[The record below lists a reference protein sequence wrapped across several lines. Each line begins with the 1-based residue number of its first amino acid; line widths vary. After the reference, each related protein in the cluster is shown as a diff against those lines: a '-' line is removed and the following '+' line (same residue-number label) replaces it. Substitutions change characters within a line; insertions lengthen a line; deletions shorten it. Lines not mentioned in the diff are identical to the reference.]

1 MRGSSMEMGNHLR
14 NQKKSIV
21 LNLLMCAMMI
31 GGAVLAPFIRE
42 GIQAIRPNYL
52 ILASVLSVCL
62 AVYSCIFETKAFD
75 GILCILVPLVF
86 VISVAFLLLFD
97 NPLMFPFWTF
107 GGLLLLC
114 GFRLRYGMLMNVFL
128 LFIIGSMQTNLLSEP
143 FIVQV
148 FCLILLGIVMPYA
161 NKWKDAVNILISLAA
176 VLVCVRIIFY
186 FFMGKEAQNV
196 DIFIIAIV
204 YAILVV
210 ATMLLAG
217 ALRYARLQQE
227 HNDSFEFL
235 EDLAAG
241 SEEQYADFMV
251 TSEESYEAQGEITVP
266 NPFETMEH
274 TVSLHDDTLDSRL
287 EELCDESSS
296 LLSLFSQKCPNAF
309 LHSRRVAIFASEVAE
324 RIENVNPLLVKCG
337 GYFHEIGR
345 LYGAKSLENTLAFAE
360 KEGFPVVL
368 KSVLREHTV
377 DGDKPTSKEAALI
390 LLTDNICSMCE
401 HLRKTQKGRILVVKV
416 IDRALNLRLTKGDL
430 SQSGLTAK
438 DLAMI
443 RNVMAEVI
451 REDMF

>member
-251 TSEESYEAQGEITVP
+251 TSEESYEAQEEITVP

>member
-1 MRGSSMEMGNHLR
+1 MRGSSMEIGKHLCNH
-14 NQKKSIV
+14 KKSI
-21 LNLLMCAMMI
+21 LFHFLMSCLML
-31 GGAVLAPFIRE
+31 GGAVLVSFLKE
-42 GIQAIRPNYL
+42 GKQEIRPGYL
-52 ILASVLSVCL
+52 IMTAALVVCL
-62 AVYSCIFETKAFD
+62 QLYACFFEEKVSEGF
-75 GILCILVPLVF
+75 LFFLVPLLF

-97 NPLMFPFWTF
+97 QPLMFPFWMF

-114 GFRLRYGMLMNVFL
+114 GFRLRYGFLMNVFL
-128 LFIIGSMQTNLLSEP
+128 LYVIGSMQTSLLSEV
-143 FIVQV
+143 FVIQV
-148 FCLILLGIVMPYA
+148 VCLVLSGIVMPYA
-161 NKWKDAVNILISLAA
+161 RTWKDAVNVLISLAA
-176 VLVCVRIIFY
+176 VLICIRIV
-186 FFMGKEAQNV
+186 FFFLMGKETGNT
-196 DIFIIAIV
+196 DIFMIALV
-204 YAILVV
+204 YAVLVV
-210 ATMLLAG
+210 ATMLLSGVLRHAG
-217 ALRYARLQQE
+217 LRQE
-227 HNDSFEFL
+227 HNDSFDFL

-251 TSEESYEAQGEITVP
+251 TSEEGDEATEGTVP
-266 NPFETMEH
+266 NPFAFSEEA
-274 TVSLHDDTLDSRL
+274 VSLLDEDQNGRL
-287 EELCDESSS
+287 KELCDEGSS
-296 LLSLFSQKCPNAF
+296 LLTLFAQKCPNAF

-324 RIENVNPLLVKCG
+324 RMDNVNPLLVKCG

-345 LYGAKSLENTLAFAE
+345 LYGAKSLENTLAFAD
-360 KEGFPVVL
+360 KEGFPSSL
-368 KSVLREHTV
+368 RGILREHTV